1 MIGCPTKPAREQ
13 RAPGGEYV
21 GPAERACSVV
31 LSPRPWGCAGVDDS
45 TRLAA
50 RHRSPPARLR
60 FAATS
65 IFSFLNN
72 KFQRR
77 FRSATNADQQDG
89 TVTDERQ
96 GAMASAE
103 TAKRLG
109 PLIHNQTT
117 NHMGLDNFPK
127 RCDCPKHSHLPNL
140 ADDGTTH
147 DPGQPCPFEK
157 DNFPTGMLGTCCS
170 LRGKVAA
177 HELEALGE
185 ISLAEGMY
193 GDMTAEE
200 AKTFAHKLRDA
211 ADRLEAEHAGEA
223 DKPKGAGWN
232 GTWNAEKREVEY
244 HDHSTFEE
252 ALAAIREAARWYDK
266 VAGLGYGVH
275 AWY

>member
-1 MIGCPTKPAREQ
+1 
-13 RAPGGEYV
+13 
-21 GPAERACSVV
+21 
-31 LSPRPWGCAGVDDS
+31 
-45 TRLAA
+45 
-50 RHRSPPARLR
+50 LR
-60 FAATS
+60 FVSTT

-89 TVTDERQ
+89 TVTNERK
-96 GAMASAE
+96 GTMTSAE
-103 TAKRLG
+103 AAKRLG
-109 PLIHNQTT
+109 PLIRNQMT

-127 RCDCPKHSHLPNL
+127 QCGCPKHPYDPNL
-140 ADDGTTH
+140 PEDGATH
-147 DPGQPCPFEK
+147 KPGEPCPFQN

-170 LRGKVAA
+170 LRGKVAT

-193 GDMTAEE
+193 GEMTAEE
-200 AKTFAHKLRDA
+200 AENFAHKLRDA
-211 ADRLEAEHAGEA
+211 ADRLEAKHAGKS

-232 GTWNAEKREVEY
+232 GEWNAEKKKWEY

-252 ALAAIREAARWYDK
+252 AISAIREAACWYEK
-266 VAGLGYGVH
+266 VAQLGFGVH